1 MEKLDR
7 ECEASGRLLAAWRAQ
22 NSRTGWPEWARDL
35 ASIETAARHVTLVTS
50 AGVPGMLQAP
60 EYATEV
66 FRAGSPMASAEDLAS
81 LVTLRCERLSALP
94 ELRVTAVFP
103 ATAVGGLSPS
113 LQSAQAK
120 HLLAWAETGRVTV
133 CLAPLGTSM
142 IVPVAP
148 LMNYRL
154 RSGER
159 IIASDHADGTVL
171 LTADATERVDAV
183 VTAALTTALPVASSL
198 EYLESLT

>member
-1 MEKLDR
+1 
-7 ECEASGRLLAAWRAQ
+7 
-22 NSRTGWPEWARDL
+22 
-35 ASIETAARHVTLVTS
+35 
-50 AGVPGMLQAP
+50 
-60 EYATEV
+60 
-66 FRAGSPMASAEDLAS
+66 
-81 LVTLRCERLSALP
+81 
-94 ELRVTAVFP
+94 
-103 ATAVGGLSPS
+103 
-113 LQSAQAK
+113 
-120 HLLAWAETGRVTV
+120 
-133 CLAPLGTSM
+133 M

-198 EYLESLT
+198 EYLERLT